1 MCKHSICIAVLIIID
16 TENHYRSYTYKH
28 MTGPNMYID
37 VGAVW
42 NIEKISGQHRFP
54 KAIILLTVSIP
65 EITNPDLK
73 KK

>member
-1 MCKHSICIAVLIIID
+1 
-16 TENHYRSYTYKH
+16 

-73 KK
+73 KEIESSLYGSSMSYRWSFKQA